1 MQWYISFFEFIKIM
15 SWNQDIRR
23 YPSAIVELRFKK
35 NVVLVFKI
43 RRRLLTSPPSSE
55 KDQGQQPMNF

>member
-1 MQWYISFFEFIKIM
+1 M

-23 YPSAIVELRFKK
+23 YPSTIVELKFKK
-35 NVVLVFKI
+35 DVVLVFKI

-55 KDQGQQPMNF
+55 NDQGQQPMDF